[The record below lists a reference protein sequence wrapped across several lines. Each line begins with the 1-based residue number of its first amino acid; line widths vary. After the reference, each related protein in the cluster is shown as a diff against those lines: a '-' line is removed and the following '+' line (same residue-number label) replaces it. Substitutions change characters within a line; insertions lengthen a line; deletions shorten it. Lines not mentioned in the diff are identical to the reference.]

1 VAMGLALVAAGF
13 DGEPPTEPPVPDGA
27 QGATVIVASPSR
39 AEAAVPEPAGTISQ
53 PEAPATFADLPRD
66 REVLEHA
73 FAAASMGLDPGVAI
87 LVVEV
92 VIDEEGVA
100 YSLFEAGHGG
110 GWSGFWPASS
120 VKLAAAVAAIE
131 RVGSL
136 DLTGEA
142 SATFPDGFSSTV
154 RDLYWDAVIRSSNV
168 AYDRLLQLA
177 SPGFIVSSVGSLGAG
192 TLTVASD
199 FTGVDVNDPRPVVLA
214 GRALA
219 ESVPSGHAATE
230 AALVLHAAIS
240 PMPYDGPADNV
251 ADLIA
256 LTDVM
261 RRVMLADVLPGTE
274 TFRLPDGDLV
284 RLQDALCRSEPTFF
298 AGAVDKVFPSGTV
311 VCNKAGWL
319 PRDSCVDVALVTP
332 PGSAV
337 RYLVGAVAP
346 YTPGCVT
353 IGPLAATALE
363 ALTGRH
369 QG

>member
-1 VAMGLALVAAGF
+1 MGLALVVAGF
-13 DGEPPTEPPVPDGA
+13 DGEPPTEPPNVPDGA
-27 QGATVIVASPSR
+27 REATVIAASPSR
-39 AEAAVPEPAGTISQ
+39 SEAAAPEAAGTIGQ
-53 PEAPATFADLPRD
+53 PEAPPTFADLPRD
-66 REVLEHA
+66 TEVLEHA
-73 FAAASMGLDPGVAI
+73 FAAASMGLDPGMAV

-92 VIDEEGVA
+92 VVDESGVA
-100 YSLFEAGHGG
+100 YSLFEAGQGG
-110 GWSGFWPASS
+110 AWSGFWPASS

-131 RVGSL
+131 RVASL

-154 RDLYWDAVIRSSNV
+154 RDLYWDAVVRSSNV
-168 AYDRLLQLA
+168 AYDRLVQLA
-177 SPGFIVSSVGSLGAG
+177 SPGFIVSSVGSLGSG

-230 AALVLHAAIS
+230 ATLALHAAVG
-240 PMPYDGPADNV
+240 PMPYEGPADNV

-261 RRVMLADVLPGTE
+261 RRVMLADVLSGTE
-274 TFRLPDGDLV
+274 TFRLPESDLV

-298 AGAVDKVFPSGTV
+298 AGAVDAVFPSGTI

-346 YTPGCVT
+346 YTPGCLT

-369 QG
+369 RG